1 LIEVVQHQYGSV
13 ATAIEQQRDN
23 LSPWAIG
30 SAIDSGFSLLIL
42 GEENVSTQVDSG
54 LITTDLAIPAALI
67 WIHSQMH
74 LAQEYGHF
82 DSNQDTKPMTQC

>member
-1 LIEVVQHQYGSV
+1 MSQPKLI
-13 ATAIEQQRDN
+13 
-23 LSPWAIG
+23 
-30 SAIDSGFSLLIL
+30 
-42 GEENVSTQVDSG
+42 QV